1 MSYQKLQ
8 GYKALGVLPS
18 DVANVPYPVLKEN
31 EIEGSTTLVEV
42 DKLIDKNGLADF
54 IRKGVKPGDIV
65 YNMTLGTAATV
76 VSVDTPDQLT
86 LNANIMLNVG
96 NSYIIYP
103 ASVMYS
109 GVHDANNGCVLY
121 VGDAGDLTV
130 TLITGTKVTFK
141 NMPVGFVPIQV
152 KQVWSTNTDAKNIVA
167 LW

>member
-86 LNANIMLNVG
+86 LNANIM
-96 NSYIIYP
+96 
-103 ASVMYS
+103 
-109 GVHDANNGCVLY
+109 
-121 VGDAGDLTV
+121 
-130 TLITGTKVTFK
+130 
-141 NMPVGFVPIQV
+141 
-152 KQVWSTNTDAKNIVA
+152 
-167 LW
+167 

>member
-1 MSYQKLQ
+1 
-8 GYKALGVLPS
+8 
-18 DVANVPYPVLKEN
+18 
-31 EIEGSTTLVEV
+31 
-42 DKLIDKNGLADF
+42 
-54 IRKGVKPGDIV
+54 
-65 YNMTLGTAATV
+65 
-76 VSVDTPDQLT
+76 
-86 LNANIMLNVG
+86 MLNVG